1 MILDTSNDINIKKKK
16 KHPTVIIKAN
26 KKILMQISNSLN
38 FLLIFYIVFINH
50 SNGSRYTSFLKRK
63 KKEEKQ

>member
-26 KKILMQISNSLN
+26 KKILM
-38 FLLIFYIVFINH
+38 
-50 SNGSRYTSFLKRK
+50 
-63 KKEEKQ
+63 